1 MQDFTLFIKYGNI
14 NDFKKYKNNTRK
26 HSALDIE
33 AIKDSILTFGFL
45 DPIAVWGEDNIIV
58 EGHGRLEAAKELGIQ
73 QIPYIRLDHLTDEQR
88 KAYTIAH
95 NRTAELSEWNKDI
108 LKLELDDLSDFDFDF
123 HFDFDEDEE
132 EYTPPDYNEETQ
144 ERVERILNLDIANYK
159 GVGDFDIPAIK
170 GVKKMPDVKEW
181 IGFNQVL
188 SDNNPQGKGVHF
200 FVDDY
205 QFERVW
211 NNPDKYIDKL
221 REYEAVLSPDFSP
234 YGDMPLITQLFN
246 HYRKHWCAAYWQEN
260 GINVIPTVRSST
272 DKRFLKYFTDGEPT
286 NSIICYS
293 TMWAD
298 MDAETAKI
306 ARLEYKAIIE
316 RLKPKK
322 IIVYGKILPFMDD
335 TICERIPTFLET
347 RFER

>member
-170 GVKKMPDVKEW
+170 GVKKMPDVK
-181 IGFNQVL
+181 
-188 SDNNPQGKGVHF
+188 
-200 FVDDY
+200 
-205 QFERVW
+205 
-211 NNPDKYIDKL
+211 
-221 REYEAVLSPDFSP
+221 
-234 YGDMPLITQLFN
+234 
-246 HYRKHWCAAYWQEN
+246 
-260 GINVIPTVRSST
+260 
-272 DKRFLKYFTDGEPT
+272 
-286 NSIICYS
+286 
-293 TMWAD
+293 
-298 MDAETAKI
+298 
-306 ARLEYKAIIE
+306 
-316 RLKPKK
+316 
-322 IIVYGKILPFMDD
+322 
-335 TICERIPTFLET
+335 
-347 RFER
+347 